1 MTDPTNPNINPAPSN
16 DETPAAYTGGT
27 TADANQQD
35 IEVTETFTTAMP
47 QMPDLPP
54 NPNGTMDDPY
64 SADQQATTAM
74 PNVAAHTA
82 NPYTQPATANTPQY
96 GQPAS
101 NPYTQPAADQYAQ
114 PAADPYTQPSAD
126 PYGQQYAQ
134 PQYGQPAPGT
144 PTYAAVPTGYIPR
157 NKILAGLLALFFGAL
172 GIHNFYLGFTKKAI
186 MQIVLSGCVDYTVPS
201 INGLGTPVDNILKA
215 VETGSE
221 LYFDWIYSSD
231 EDVAEFEGV
240 ESTLMFS
247 QNYENWVEFAA
258 EQYLNIKEKL
268 SGVATG
274 AITQHRELAI
284 GVYRTDWEN
293 GGVIVNYTNKDIT
306 VDGISIAAKN
316 FVVTEKR

>member
-172 GIHNFYLGFTKKAI
+172 GIHNFYLGFTGKAI
-186 MQIVLSGCVDYTVPS
+186 AQVLLTCLGW
-201 INGLGTPVDNILKA
+201 ILFGLGPIAAISWSIV
-215 VETGSE
+215 
-221 LYFDWIYSSD
+221 
-231 EDVAEFEGV
+231 EGV
-240 ESTLMFS
+240 QILTS
-247 QNYENWVEFAA
+247 NYGTPAHRDARGVE
-258 EQYLNIKEKL
+258 L
-268 SGVATG
+268 
-274 AITQHRELAI
+274 
-284 GVYRTDWEN
+284 
-293 GGVIVNYTNKDIT
+293 
-306 VDGISIAAKN
+306 VD
-316 FVVTEKR
+316 

>member
-126 PYGQQYAQ
+126 LYGQQYAQ
-134 PQYGQPAPGT
+134 PQYGQPALGT

-172 GIHNFYLGFTKKAI
+172 GIHNFYLGFTGKAI
-186 MQIVLSGCVDYTVPS
+186 AQVLLTCLGW
-201 INGLGTPVDNILKA
+201 ILFGLGPIAAIIWSIV
-215 VETGSE
+215 
-221 LYFDWIYSSD
+221 
-231 EDVAEFEGV
+231 EGV
-240 ESTLMFS
+240 QILTS
-247 QNYENWVEFAA
+247 NYGTPAHRDARGVE
-258 EQYLNIKEKL
+258 L
-268 SGVATG
+268 
-274 AITQHRELAI
+274 
-284 GVYRTDWEN
+284 
-293 GGVIVNYTNKDIT
+293 
-306 VDGISIAAKN
+306 VD
-316 FVVTEKR
+316 

>member
-172 GIHNFYLGFTKKAI
+172 GIHNFYLGFTGKAI
-186 MQIVLSGCVDYTVPS
+186 AQVLLTCLGW
-201 INGLGTPVDNILKA
+201 ILFGLGPIAAIIWSIV
-215 VETGSE
+215 
-221 LYFDWIYSSD
+221 
-231 EDVAEFEGV
+231 EGV
-240 ESTLMFS
+240 QILTS
-247 QNYENWVEFAA
+247 NYGTPAHRDA
-258 EQYLNIKEKL
+258 R
-268 SGVATG
+268 GVD
-274 AITQHRELAI
+274 L
-284 GVYRTDWEN
+284 
-293 GGVIVNYTNKDIT
+293 
-306 VDGISIAAKN
+306 VD
-316 FVVTEKR
+316 

>member
-172 GIHNFYLGFTKKAI
+172 GIHNFYLASPARRSPRCCSHASVGSCSASDRSPRS
-186 MQIVLSGCVDYTVPS
+186 SGRSSKVCKSSHRTTARRPTA
-201 INGLGTPVDNILKA
+201 TPAASN
-215 VETGSE
+215 
-221 LYFDWIYSSD
+221 SSTD
-231 EDVAEFEGV
+231 PCPQSAKSRFP
-240 ESTLMFS
+240 
-247 QNYENWVEFAA
+247 AA
-258 EQYLNIKEKL
+258 N
-268 SGVATG
+268 SCA
-274 AITQHRELAI
+274 
-284 GVYRTDWEN
+284 
-293 GGVIVNYTNKDIT
+293 
-306 VDGISIAAKN
+306 
-316 FVVTEKR
+316 

>member
-114 PAADPYTQPSAD
+114 PAADPYAQPSAD

-172 GIHNFYLGFTKKAI
+172 GIHNFYLGFTGKAI
-186 MQIVLSGCVDYTVPS
+186 AQVLLTCLGW
-201 INGLGTPVDNILKA
+201 ILFGLGPIAAIIWSIV
-215 VETGSE
+215 
-221 LYFDWIYSSD
+221 
-231 EDVAEFEGV
+231 EGV
-240 ESTLMFS
+240 QILTS
-247 QNYENWVEFAA
+247 NYGTPAHRDARGVE
-258 EQYLNIKEKL
+258 L
-268 SGVATG
+268 
-274 AITQHRELAI
+274 
-284 GVYRTDWEN
+284 
-293 GGVIVNYTNKDIT
+293 
-306 VDGISIAAKN
+306 VD
-316 FVVTEKR
+316 

>member
-82 NPYTQPATANTPQY
+82 NPYTQPATAITPQY

-114 PAADPYTQPSAD
+114 PAADPYTQPSAN

-172 GIHNFYLGFTKKAI
+172 GIHNFYLGFTGKAI
-186 MQIVLSGCVDYTVPS
+186 AQVLLTCLGW
-201 INGLGTPVDNILKA
+201 ILFGLGPIAAIIWSIV
-215 VETGSE
+215 
-221 LYFDWIYSSD
+221 
-231 EDVAEFEGV
+231 EGV
-240 ESTLMFS
+240 QILTS
-247 QNYENWVEFAA
+247 NYGTPAHRDARGVE
-258 EQYLNIKEKL
+258 L
-268 SGVATG
+268 
-274 AITQHRELAI
+274 
-284 GVYRTDWEN
+284 
-293 GGVIVNYTNKDIT
+293 
-306 VDGISIAAKN
+306 VD
-316 FVVTEKR
+316 

>member
-172 GIHNFYLGFTKKAI
+172 GIHNFYLGFTGKAI
-186 MQIVLSGCVDYTVPS
+186 AQVLLTCLGW
-201 INGLGTPVDNILKA
+201 ILFGLGPIAAIIWSIV
-215 VETGSE
+215 
-221 LYFDWIYSSD
+221 
-231 EDVAEFEGV
+231 EGV
-240 ESTLMFS
+240 QILTS
-247 QNYENWVEFAA
+247 NYGTPAHRDA
-258 EQYLNIKEKL
+258 R
-268 SGVATG
+268 GV
-274 AITQHRELAI
+274 
-284 GVYRTDWEN
+284 
-293 GGVIVNYTNKDIT
+293 
-306 VDGISIAAKN
+306 
-316 FVVTEKR
+316 

>member
-172 GIHNFYLGFTKKAI
+172 GIHNFYLGFTGKAI
-186 MQIVLSGCVDYTVPS
+186 AQVLLTCLGW
-201 INGLGTPVDNILKA
+201 ILFGLGPIAAIIWSIV
-215 VETGSE
+215 
-221 LYFDWIYSSD
+221 
-231 EDVAEFEGV
+231 EGV
-240 ESTLMFS
+240 QILTS
-247 QNYENWVEFAA
+247 NYGTPAHRDARGVE
-258 EQYLNIKEKL
+258 L
-268 SGVATG
+268 
-274 AITQHRELAI
+274 
-284 GVYRTDWEN
+284 
-293 GGVIVNYTNKDIT
+293 
-306 VDGISIAAKN
+306 VD
-316 FVVTEKR
+316 

>member
-172 GIHNFYLGFTKKAI
+172 GIHNFYLGFTGKAI
-186 MQIVLSGCVDYTVPS
+186 AQVLLTCLGW
-201 INGLGTPVDNILKA
+201 ILFGLGPIAAIIWSIV
-215 VETGSE
+215 
-221 LYFDWIYSSD
+221 
-231 EDVAEFEGV
+231 EGV
-240 ESTLMFS
+240 QILTSSYGTPAHRDARG
-247 QNYENWVEFAA
+247 VE
-258 EQYLNIKEKL
+258 L
-268 SGVATG
+268 
-274 AITQHRELAI
+274 
-284 GVYRTDWEN
+284 
-293 GGVIVNYTNKDIT
+293 
-306 VDGISIAAKN
+306 VD
-316 FVVTEKR
+316 

>member
-144 PTYAAVPTGYIPR
+144 PTYAAMPTGYIPR

-172 GIHNFYLGFTKKAI
+172 GIHNFYLGFTGKAI
-186 MQIVLSGCVDYTVPS
+186 AQVLLTCLGW
-201 INGLGTPVDNILKA
+201 ILFGLGPIAAIIWSIV
-215 VETGSE
+215 
-221 LYFDWIYSSD
+221 
-231 EDVAEFEGV
+231 EGV
-240 ESTLMFS
+240 QILTS
-247 QNYENWVEFAA
+247 NYGTPAHRDARGVE
-258 EQYLNIKEKL
+258 L
-268 SGVATG
+268 
-274 AITQHRELAI
+274 
-284 GVYRTDWEN
+284 
-293 GGVIVNYTNKDIT
+293 
-306 VDGISIAAKN
+306 VD
-316 FVVTEKR
+316 

>member
-74 PNVAAHTA
+74 PNVAARTA

-172 GIHNFYLGFTKKAI
+172 GIHNFYLGFTGKAI
-186 MQIVLSGCVDYTVPS
+186 AQVLLTCLGW
-201 INGLGTPVDNILKA
+201 ILFGLGPIAAIIWSIV
-215 VETGSE
+215 
-221 LYFDWIYSSD
+221 
-231 EDVAEFEGV
+231 EGV
-240 ESTLMFS
+240 QILTS
-247 QNYENWVEFAA
+247 NYGTPAHRDARGVE
-258 EQYLNIKEKL
+258 L
-268 SGVATG
+268 
-274 AITQHRELAI
+274 
-284 GVYRTDWEN
+284 
-293 GGVIVNYTNKDIT
+293 
-306 VDGISIAAKN
+306 VD
-316 FVVTEKR
+316 